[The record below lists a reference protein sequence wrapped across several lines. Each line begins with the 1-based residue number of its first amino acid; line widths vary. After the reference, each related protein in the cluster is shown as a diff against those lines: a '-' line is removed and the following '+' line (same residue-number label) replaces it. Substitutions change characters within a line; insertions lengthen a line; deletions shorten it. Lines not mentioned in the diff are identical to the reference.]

1 MPTKFRLSILL
12 ALLLGVLLA
21 GSTQAQE
28 GSQKQIDFKDYELNP
43 IDYTLPNGLRVI
55 LAEDH
60 SAPVVAVD
68 TWYRVGGADDPS
80 GRSGFAHLFE
90 HMMFEGSAHV
100 ANGQWDPLLEA
111 IGANHNAYTQN
122 DKTAFWDVAPANEL
136 PRLLWM
142 ESDRMAS
149 LAVTD
154 DAFQT
159 QRQVVIQEFNERVA
173 NQPYGQANRR
183 LFTQPMEGYWPYE
196 RSVIGSVGDL
206 NAATLS
212 EVQDFHATYYRPN
225 NATLVIVGDIDPT
238 QTKALVEAY
247 YGDIPAGPAVTPILD
262 PYPLPDTFPSQG
274 EDPTTSCQIGTEET
288 LIDPQVEV
296 PRWAATVVTPPQGTP
311 DHYALELLVDIL
323 AGGNSSRFEQDIV
336 RQGLAANAY
345 VGLNDLQGAGILYA
359 VAQPNNGDT
368 ADQMRQLIID
378 EFDKVRTE
386 GVTEAELARVKQQLL
401 AQAISS
407 YRQSALDTAEWLQD
421 YALNFGDPGRIA
433 ADLARYDQVT
443 AADVQRVAQTYLCD
457 RPMNFQ
463 TVLPEGEEQ
472 LSQPPDELVKPVE
485 VKTAQQSYKLVDA
498 ATIKAD
504 IAQLPAGVVNETDVP
519 ASLGELK
526 SNLPPFETFKLDN
539 GLNVIFVE
547 QHEVPKVH
555 LDLVVG
561 GSNAAAPP
569 EQQGVAD
576 LMADLLTKGT
586 TTRSAAQLAETIE
599 AVGGSLDSNAAL
611 EWTSVSADVLTPDTG
626 LAFDL
631 VNDIAQHATFPQKE
645 FDVAQNQTLTYLEQD
660 AVNPDS
666 MANRQFGRIAYGGH
680 PYGYITTPDTVKTL
694 TRDDVA
700 AFYQTYFKPNNALLV
715 IVGDLT
721 PEEARAQ
728 TERAF
733 GDWAAGDVPDFL
745 DYPTAKLG
753 DTSVIYLVDR
763 PHSEQ
768 ATVQI
773 GNRAIDARNPDRYAL
788 DVVNTVLGGGSASRL
803 YTNVREAKGY
813 TYGIYSRFGQP
824 NDVSTF
830 RVLSDVDE
838 AHAADAIEE
847 VINELKTIRSQPI
860 PASELAAAKG
870 LLTGS
875 FAVALEDP
883 ANFANQLANRYL
895 TGVPI
900 DELKTY
906 LSSLQA
912 VTAKQ
917 AQSVAAKYIDSDQP
931 IIVVVGDATVL
942 KPQLAK
948 IGQVVVVDD
957 QGEPIQ
963 P

>member
-122 DKTAFWDVAPANEL
+122 DKTAFWEVAPANEL

-183 LFTQPMEGYWPYE
+183 LFTQPMQGYWPYE

-262 PYPLPDTFPSQG
+262 RFPLPESLPSQG
-274 EDPTTSCQIGTEET
+274 EDPITSCQIGTEET

-368 ADQMRQLIID
+368 ADQMRL
-378 EFDKVRTE
+378 
-386 GVTEAELARVKQQLL
+386 G
-401 AQAISS
+401 
-407 YRQSALDTAEWLQD
+407 QSHT
-421 YALNFGDPGRIA
+421 
-433 ADLARYDQVT
+433 
-443 AADVQRVAQTYLCD
+443 QR
-457 RPMNFQ
+457 
-463 TVLPEGEEQ
+463 
-472 LSQPPDELVKPVE
+472 S
-485 VKTAQQSYKLVDA
+485 
-498 ATIKAD
+498 
-504 IAQLPAGVVNETDVP
+504 
-519 ASLGELK
+519 
-526 SNLPPFETFKLDN
+526 
-539 GLNVIFVE
+539 
-547 QHEVPKVH
+547 
-555 LDLVVG
+555 
-561 GSNAAAPP
+561 
-569 EQQGVAD
+569 
-576 LMADLLTKGT
+576 
-586 TTRSAAQLAETIE
+586 
-599 AVGGSLDSNAAL
+599 
-611 EWTSVSADVLTPDTG
+611 
-626 LAFDL
+626 
-631 VNDIAQHATFPQKE
+631 
-645 FDVAQNQTLTYLEQD
+645 
-660 AVNPDS
+660 
-666 MANRQFGRIAYGGH
+666 
-680 PYGYITTPDTVKTL
+680 
-694 TRDDVA
+694 
-700 AFYQTYFKPNNALLV
+700 
-715 IVGDLT
+715 
-721 PEEARAQ
+721 
-728 TERAF
+728 
-733 GDWAAGDVPDFL
+733 
-745 DYPTAKLG
+745 
-753 DTSVIYLVDR
+753 
-763 PHSEQ
+763 
-768 ATVQI
+768 
-773 GNRAIDARNPDRYAL
+773 
-788 DVVNTVLGGGSASRL
+788 
-803 YTNVREAKGY
+803 
-813 TYGIYSRFGQP
+813 
-824 NDVSTF
+824 
-830 RVLSDVDE
+830 
-838 AHAADAIEE
+838 
-847 VINELKTIRSQPI
+847 
-860 PASELAAAKG
+860 
-870 LLTGS
+870 
-875 FAVALEDP
+875 
-883 ANFANQLANRYL
+883 
-895 TGVPI
+895 
-900 DELKTY
+900 
-906 LSSLQA
+906 
-912 VTAKQ
+912 
-917 AQSVAAKYIDSDQP
+917 
-931 IIVVVGDATVL
+931 
-942 KPQLAK
+942 
-948 IGQVVVVDD
+948 
-957 QGEPIQ
+957 
-963 P
+963 